1 MDTRYDSGC
10 AVNLRDQVMPWII
23 KQEEALN
30 RNKTN
35 AEVYLE
41 SNFQCLKYK
50 DIVKISAER

>member
-10 AVNLRDQVMPWII
+10 AVNLRDQVMSWII

-30 RNKTN
+30 RNKIN

-50 DIVKISAER
+50 AIVKISAER